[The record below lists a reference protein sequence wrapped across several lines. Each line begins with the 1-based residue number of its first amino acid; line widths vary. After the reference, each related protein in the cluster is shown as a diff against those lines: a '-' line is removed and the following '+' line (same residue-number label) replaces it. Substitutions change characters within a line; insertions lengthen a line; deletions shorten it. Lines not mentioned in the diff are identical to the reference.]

1 MPNYFKIID
10 KDLIGRQD
18 SMFDCYIYRHG
29 KGWVWDDERILM
41 DRIIGYDGDQL
52 GSTDALNR
60 LEPITEQEALK
71 CIGL

>member
-18 SMFDCYIYRHG
+18 SMFDCYIYQPG

-41 DRIIGYDGDQL
+41 DRIIGYDGEQL
-52 GSTDALNR
+52 GNTDALSR
-60 LEPITEQEALK
+60 LEQITEQEALK